1 MTCSAARAGFDPGET
16 HRVTV
21 AELEEARRRAGLSW
35 QPGDV
40 MILHTGYLEWY
51 LKQDLATRE
60 RIAAADDNIASVGL
74 DRGPEMLAY
83 LWDSGIAAIGSD
95 NPRVEAGPFDGS
107 AEGWP
112 FGFLHTCLIGQLG
125 MEVNFNGW
133 GNKQRHN
140 HDALVARRIAALLGV
155 PFTAADFVSEGGA
168 IETDGHGTLMATE
181 SSIINPN
188 RNLARTRAQLEAAMG
203 AAYGASE
210 VIWFTGIRGQDIT
223 DDHVDSTSRF
233 TAAAT
238 GIVQYPRQASD
249 HNMWSNDE
257 RCQYEVLSHAHSD
270 HGRPIATTKL
280 LGPTWSRIRQ
290 HRDNN
295 FVDSYA
301 NYYVCNGA
309 VICAQFGDAEAD
321 AQAAAT
327 IRAAFPG
334 RVVEPLNID
343 ALGIGGGG
351 IHCVTQQ
358 QPAP

>member
-1 MTCSAARAGFDPGET
+1 M
-16 HRVTV
+16 
-21 AELEEARRRAGLSW
+21 
-35 QPGDV
+35 
-40 MILHTGYLEWY
+40 
-51 LKQDLATRE
+51 
-60 RIAAADDNIASVGL
+60 
-74 DRGPEMLAY
+74 
-83 LWDSGIAAIGSD
+83 
-95 NPRVEAGPFDGS
+95 
-107 AEGWP
+107 
-112 FGFLHTCLIGQLG
+112 
-125 MEVNFNGW
+125 
-133 GNKQRHN
+133 
-140 HDALVARRIAALLGV
+140 
-155 PFTAADFVSEGGA
+155 
-168 IETDGHGTLMATE
+168 
-181 SSIINPN
+181 
-188 RNLARTRAQLEAAMG
+188 
-203 AAYGASE
+203 
-210 VIWFTGIRGQDIT
+210 
-223 DDHVDSTSRF
+223 
-233 TAAAT
+233 
-238 GIVQYPRQASD
+238 
-249 HNMWSNDE
+249 
-257 RCQYEVLSHAHSD
+257 LSHAHSD